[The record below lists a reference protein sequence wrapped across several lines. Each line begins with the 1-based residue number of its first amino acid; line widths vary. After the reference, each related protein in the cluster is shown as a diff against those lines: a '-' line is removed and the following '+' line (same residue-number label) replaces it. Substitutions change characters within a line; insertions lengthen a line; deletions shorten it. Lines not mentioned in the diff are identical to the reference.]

1 MPPPGGSA
9 RQCRSRAR
17 RGESMD
23 AKGAQFRF
31 EAFADAA
38 SAQAAFEAVYP
49 VGSPIEPALQAL
61 VDMGGRCRN
70 VGPSRFSC
78 RYIETEKALAGFCW
92 HLALESD
99 KDKAIQRIGLAV
111 AIVGI

>member
-49 VGSPIEPALQAL
+49 VGSPVEPALQAL
-61 VDMGGRCRN
+61 VDMAPAAGTRARAGFLAGTSRRKRPWQ
-70 VGPSRFSC
+70 VSAGTSLWTATRTRRFS
-78 RYIETEKALAGFCW
+78 A
-92 HLALESD
+92 S
-99 KDKAIQRIGLAV
+99 GLLWQS
-111 AIVGI
+111 